1 MAYLDVLEVPTF
13 GKFRKTSQ
21 GQIGCFIYFYDFETM
36 DTRSFSHSV
45 VDGLPTPKKS
55 VAEGDVAAAVAAAQ
69 GADRNEAR
77 GPRGMTVIDARRVID
92 AWKF

>member
-1 MAYLDVLEVPTF
+1 MYL
-13 GKFRKTSQ
+13 
-21 GQIGCFIYFYDFETM
+21 YFYDFETM

-45 VDGLPTPKKS
+45 VDGLPSPKKS

-77 GPRGMTVIDARRVID
+77 GPTV
-92 AWKF
+92 